1 MKFHHVGVACRNIDE
16 EIANISKIHQII
28 KKSPVVFD
36 KEQNAELVLL
46 TLSDGTNIELISGK
60 PVETLLKK
68 DITYYHLCY
77 EVDNIDLEIAR
88 LVNEHA
94 FLISPPKPAI
104 LFDNRKVAF
113 LNVSYGMIELL
124 NSK

>member
-1 MKFHHVGVACRNIDE
+1 MKFHHVGVACRNIE
-16 EIANISKIHQII
+16 EGVANISKIHQVI
-28 KKSPVVFD
+28 KKSQIVFD

-68 DITYYHLCY
+68 NITYYHLCY
-77 EVDNIDLEIAR
+77 EVDNIDLEIER
-88 LVNEHA
+88 LVNDHA

-124 NSK
+124 SSK

>member
-1 MKFHHVGVACRNIDE
+1 MKFHHVGVACRNIE
-16 EIANISKIHQII
+16 EGVANISKVHQVI
-28 KKSPVVFD
+28 KKSQIVFD

-68 DITYYHLCY
+68 NITYYHLCY
-77 EVDNIDLEIAR
+77 EVDNIDLEIER

-124 NSK
+124 SSK

>member
-16 EIANISKIHQII
+16 EIVNISKIHQII
-28 KKSPVVFD
+28 KKSLVVFD

-68 DITYYHLCY
+68 TITYYHLCY
-77 EVDNIDLEIAR
+77 EVDDINLEIER

-124 NSK
+124 SSK

>member
-16 EIANISKIHQII
+16 GIANISKIHQVI
-28 KKSPVVFD
+28 KKSQIVFD
-36 KEQNAELVLL
+36 KEQNSELVLL
-46 TLSDGTNIELISGK
+46 TLSDGTNMELISGK

-68 DITYYHLCY
+68 NITYYHLCY
-77 EVDNIDLEIAR
+77 EVDDIDLEIKR